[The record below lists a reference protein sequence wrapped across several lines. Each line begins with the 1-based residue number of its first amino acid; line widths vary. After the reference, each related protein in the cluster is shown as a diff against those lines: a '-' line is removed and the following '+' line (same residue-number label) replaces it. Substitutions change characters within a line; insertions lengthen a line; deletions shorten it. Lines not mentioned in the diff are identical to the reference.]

1 MIKKINFKFDGLNE
15 VQDNQLI
22 DGTAPSRAC
31 VKAELVNPNLLVEM
45 TFTAATGE
53 KFQS

>member
-15 VQDNQLI
+15 VWDNWFI
-22 DGTAPSRAC
+22 EGTAPSRAC